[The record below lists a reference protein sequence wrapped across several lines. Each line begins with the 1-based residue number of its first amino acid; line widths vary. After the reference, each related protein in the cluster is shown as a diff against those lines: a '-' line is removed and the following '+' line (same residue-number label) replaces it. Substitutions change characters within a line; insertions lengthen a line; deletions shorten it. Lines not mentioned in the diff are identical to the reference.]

1 MAYYRKNR
9 GTTYTNTGT
18 RGSTGSGSTGSVRTS
33 SNYIYPD
40 SYVNSGTGDGATP
53 RGEDTPVVTTGNF
66 STINPLNPYGS
77 SQGDIINQLL
87 KLLGTDNGFA
97 QLLQQLGIQ
106 TGNMNAGEIQDWN
119 KQIMDALMQYAITQ
133 EQRGY
138 NKSVLDEQRIYD
150 SPMNQLARLMGA
162 GISRDAALQLLSGS
176 GASGSGGSALIGDP
190 NALPASAI
198 PGTQSDLNAIQKQT
212 AIANTVFGAI
222 SAISGAIGSLGSF
235 GISAATLGVNMA
247 ATRAATAGQL
257 LSNQQ
262 LSKTLAG
269 IEAASTVIGAVSSS
283 IDAGFT
289 STDKQF
295 DSAQD
300 MVQYI
305 RDNAQSYEPF
315 KQLVSSGALDAV
327 AKDFYSLSALNS
339 GYKSWRESRDYNLD
353 RKHLVNMY
361 ALDEMFKSIDIE
373 RLQSEIEQNRQS
385 IQESIAN
392 VINSTRLADSQ
403 IALNQSQIVLN
414 NSNAALADVN
424 TDLARQQL
432 ELQQLDLDWIN
443 ANIQD
448 IDNVRTTQLML
459 DSSRWSALK
468 DNPEALKAEI
478 STWLQDK
485 ANQRTAIALEAYYY
499 KSQMQAAQD
508 RENAPAGTDQ
518 ALARTAVYYHN
529 LFTQYIPQSRAT
541 QQEADVLGGLA
552 GSAVALKLLR
562 KAPKLA
568 ALGL

>member
-1 MAYYRKNR
+1 MAYYRRNR

-18 RGSTGSGSTGSVRTS
+18 RGSSGAGSTSGRTS
-33 SNYIYPD
+33 SNYAYPD
-40 SYVNSGTGDGATP
+40 SYVSSGTGDGATP

-106 TGNMNAGEIQDWN
+106 TGDMNAGEIQDWN

-150 SPMNQLARLMGA
+150 SPMSQLARLMGA
-162 GISRDAALQLLSGS
+162 GISRDAAIQLLSGS
-176 GASGSGGSALIGDP
+176 GGSGSGGSALIGDP

-222 SAISGAIGSLGSF
+222 SGIAGAIGSLGSF

-257 LSNQQ
+257 LNNQQ

-289 STDKQF
+289 SADKQF
-295 DSAQD
+295 DSSQD
-300 MVQYI
+300 MLKFI
-305 RDNAQSYEPF
+305 RDNAESYEPF

-339 GYKSWRESRDYNLD
+339 GYKSWRESRDYNID
-353 RKHLVNMY
+353 RKHLVSMY

-373 RLQSEIEQNRQS
+373 RLQTEIEQNRQA

-414 NSNAALADVN
+414 NSNAALADANV
-424 TDLARQQL
+424 DLARQQL

-468 DNPEALKAEI
+468 DNPEALKGEI

-541 QQEADVLGGLA
+541 QQEADALGGLA